1 MVFGRRKV
9 LKIGIVGSRT
19 FEEYTAMSNYIKEK
33 INLDDYNTVV
43 SGGAV
48 GADNLAERFA
58 RDNSLAMVVHY
69 PEWNRFGNNAGF
81 IRNSKIVE
89 ESDVIFAFWDGRS
102 RGTHDTIDKAKRM
115 GKPIHIFTF
124 GH

>member
-1 MVFGRRKV
+1 M
-9 LKIGIVGSRT
+9 KIGIVGSRT
-19 FEEYTAMSNYIKEK
+19 FEEYTAMSDFIKEK
-33 INLDDYNTVV
+33 IDLGDYDTVV

-58 RDNSLAMVVHY
+58 RENGLRMIVHS

-89 ESDVIFAFWDGRS
+89 ESDIIFAFWDGRS
-102 RGTHDTIDKAKRM
+102 RGTADTMEKARRQNK
-115 GKPIHIFTF
+115 KVYVFTF
-124 GH
+124 GPKPI